1 MIDRLLDDIS
11 IYERKSFSTGIIGLG
26 EIVNIISMWAED
38 SRFTFFILVPMWAR
52 GSESR
57 FFILVPIGAK
67 GSPFRFFKLV
77 LMGADGCCLRPS

>member
-1 MIDRLLDDIS
+1 M
-11 IYERKSFSTGIIGLG
+11 G

-38 SRFTFFILVPMWAR
+38 SRFTFFIFILVPMWAR

-77 LMGADGCCLRPS
+77 PMGADGCCLRPS